1 MNLSRYKAKFLD
13 RQKLD
18 SINTRAEPVMD
29 GGIDYLSSPRRLREG
44 DYANH
49 VHSLGNHSV
58 QIRMPNVHSKK
69 LVSIVSSRIGKNTD
83 RKSNWF
89 DAVRTLAVQQRNQ
102 NLYVLTAPDTT
113 TFPYLCRLSELF
125 GLTLIL
131 LTQSTNHSQL
141 NHSQLKH
148 SRSKR
153 GCPLLNFP
161 DARVLHAFYDWQ
173 PKGKVPANCNPNV
186 DQLMINIAEECF
198 VISVRQNGTVHEAL
212 KTRLQQVNSKRT
224 RLLINRQLTPQKVSG
239 ELTNLGAI
247 PWCLYYQ
254 RQLKRPPQPSRR
266 TYRSSPKHKPASLS
280 KFATPKTRVGPLRE
294 VRPFLIHWTRQST
307 GPWPDQPYREYL
319 DDLLFQ
325 SPTRGEGGLSTLK
338 RILAQQKIRGSHKL
352 TKGKEKVTCL
362 TSVPLSQYANRR
374 IFRSH
379 LARWDFEH
387 YGIAIDCDFLKKL
400 GARQVNYGTKSDW
413 NRLCNLDRPFFQ
425 LQTTTSIAIDWRAE
439 REWRIRGDLDLKSI
453 PKQMAFVFVKTNSE
467 CAELQKQSRW
477 PVVPVEALKNLNR
490 QR

>member
-1 MNLSRYKAKFLD
+1 MNQSRYKSKLPD

-18 SINTRAEPVMD
+18 SFNTPAESGMD
-29 GGIDYLSSPRRLREG
+29 GGIDYLSSPQRLREG

-49 VHSLGNHSV
+49 VHSLGNRSV

-69 LVSIVSSRIGKNTD
+69 LVSVVSSRIGKNTD

-89 DAVRTLAVQQRNQ
+89 DAIRTLAVQQRNQ
-102 NLYVLTAPDTT
+102 NLCVLTAPGTT

-125 GLTLIL
+125 GWTLIL
-131 LTQSTNHSQL
+131 LTQSTHQSPQNQ
-141 NHSQLKH
+141 
-148 SRSKR
+148 SRSKK

-173 PKGKVPANCNPNV
+173 HKGNVQADCNPNV

-198 VISVRQNGTVHEAL
+198 AISVRKNGTVHEAL
-212 KTRLQQVNSKRT
+212 KTRLQKVVSNRT
-224 RLLINRQLTPQKVSG
+224 RLLINRQLTPQRVSV

-247 PWCLYYQ
+247 PWCLYDQ
-254 RQLKRPPQPSRR
+254 RQLKRPPQPSQR
-266 TYRSSPKHKPASLS
+266 TYGSSHRRKPAILS
-280 KFATPKTRVGPLRE
+280 KSATPKTRVTPPRE
-294 VRPFLIHWTRQST
+294 DRRFLIHWTRQST
-307 GPWPDQPYREYL
+307 GPWPDQPYREFL
-319 DDLLFQ
+319 DDLLFR

-338 RILAQQKIRGSHKL
+338 RILTQQKIRGSHKL

-379 LARWDFEH
+379 LSRWDFEH

-400 GARQVNYGTKSDW
+400 GARKVNYGTKSDW
-413 NRLCNLDRPFFQ
+413 NRLCKLDRPFFQ
-425 LQTTTSIAIDWRAE
+425 LQTTTNIAIDWRAE
-439 REWRIRGDLDLKSI
+439 KEWRIRGDLDLQSI

-467 CAELQKQSRW
+467 RADLQKQSRW

-490 QR
+490 QH